1 MNQFIQK
8 YDEKVT
14 GTLSGWD
21 RVVFRGTLRM
31 LCFVDGMMGYLS
43 RVGILLKDFGEHAQ
57 AMTERLIEASL
68 AAAEETRRP
77 VEYLQ
82 SPKTRKDEYA
92 RNIALEDDIQ
102 DGLICVLTCVEPCK
116 TYEIYRNRDRKMLE
130 LKPRMR
136 KCKFLYHYWIDP
148 RFGFVSARIQTWFP
162 FSIQVC
168 INGREW
174 LSRRMDEAGMRYDR
188 YDNGFP
194 WIDDF
199 AKAQRIINRMHKIN
213 WPRTL
218 DAVARRL
225 NPAHGQMF
233 RSLGMSYY
241 WSAFQTEWATDAAF
255 ESSDACKKF
264 TPRGVVRPS

>member
-31 LCFVDGMMGYLS
+31 LCFVDGMM
-43 RVGILLKDFGEHAQ
+43 
-57 AMTERLIEASL
+57 
-68 AAAEETRRP
+68 
-77 VEYLQ
+77 EYLQ
-82 SPKTRKDEYA
+82 SPKIRKDEHA
-92 RNIALEDDIQ
+92 RNIALNNDIQ

-116 TYEIYRNRDRKMLE
+116 TYDIYRNRDRKMLE

-148 RFGFVSARIQTWFP
+148 RLRFMSARIQTWFP

-174 LSRRMDEAGMRYDR
+174 LSRRMDETGLQYKRYE
-188 YDNGFP
+188 NGFP
-194 WIDDF
+194 WISDF
-199 AKAQRIINRMHKIN
+199 TKTQKIM
-213 WPRTL
+213 
-218 DAVARRL
+218 D
-225 NPAHGQMF
+225 
-233 RSLGMSYY
+233 RSTGRKCS
-241 WSAFQTEWATDAAF
+241 
-255 ESSDACKKF
+255 
-264 TPRGVVRPS
+264 TPWQED